1 MKFTQTHTDFRTGK
15 LQETVSIEIAEHSD
29 IGTVFDAFNRFLK
42 AAGYEFDGYVDIV
55 NDQED
60 IEQYNTFDDTNYD
73 EYQEQFEG
81 PIEGFTDT
89 QKSSDWPF
97 PSQTKP

>member
-15 LQETVSIEIAEHSD
+15 LQETVSIEIAENSD
-29 IGTVFDAFNRFLK
+29 LSTVFDAFNRFLK

-60 IEQYNTFDDTNYD
+60 IDQYSTFDDTNYD
-73 EYQEQFEG
+73 EYQAQFEN

-97 PSQTKP
+97 PSRTKP

>member
-15 LQETVSIEIAEHSD
+15 PQETVSIEIAEHSD
-29 IGTVFDAFNRFLK
+29 LSTVFDAFNRFLK

-60 IEQYNTFDDTNYD
+60 IDQYNTFDDTNYD
-73 EYQEQFEG
+73 EYQAQFEG

-97 PSQTKP
+97 PTTTKP